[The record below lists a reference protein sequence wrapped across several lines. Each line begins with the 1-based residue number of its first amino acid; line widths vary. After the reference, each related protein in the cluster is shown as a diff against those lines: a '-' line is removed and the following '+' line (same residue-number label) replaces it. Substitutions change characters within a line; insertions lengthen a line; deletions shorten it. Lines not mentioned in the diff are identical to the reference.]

1 MGIGKHPC
9 AFAGTSTA
17 GIPAWH
23 IEQRILGTKVSPKME
38 ERIYSWVICAHED
51 AGWSALREVMRIT
64 MNQGIRIIEM
74 MAFMHQLHVDGN
86 TRECGMVCL
95 VFRVWGLKL
104 LMEIP
109 ESAGFRV
116 EGFRVQDLKQGLG
129 FKAVDGNTRECG
141 MVGASISSGI

>member
-1 MGIGKHPC
+1 M
-9 AFAGTSTA
+9 F
-17 GIPAWH
+17 
-23 IEQRILGTKVSPKME
+23 RIWDS
-38 ERIYSWVICAHED
+38 
-51 AGWSALREVMRIT
+51 
-64 MNQGIRIIEM
+64 
-74 MAFMHQLHVDGN
+74 
-86 TRECGMVCL
+86 
-95 VFRVWGLKL
+95 KL